1 VTSPL
6 EIAMRTLLLSSF
18 LAFARL
24 AALAQSAPQLDPAG
38 PANPPPAIA
47 LDPGYAEQFRC
58 PESFP
63 DEDSRLAATER
74 YLAWANRAHP
84 DWRVDDTMNYRTTLL
99 RANNCQATLDSEVG
113 NQPHVAR

>member
-1 VTSPL
+1 
-6 EIAMRTLLLSSF
+6 MRTLLLSGV
-18 LAFARL
+18 LALAPL
-24 AALAQSAPQLDPAG
+24 AAFAQSAPLDPAT
-38 PANPPPAIA
+38 PMTPPPALA
-47 LDPGYAEQFRC
+47 TDPGYADQFRC

-99 RANNCQATLDSEVG
+99 RANNCHATLDSEVG

>member
-1 VTSPL
+1 METT
-6 EIAMRTLLLSSF
+6 MRTLLFSTV
-18 LAFARL
+18 LAL
-24 AALAQSAPQLDPAG
+24 APLAGFAQSAPLDPAA
-38 PANPPPAIA
+38 PMNPPPALA
-47 LDPGYAEQFRC
+47 TDPGYADQFRC

-74 YLAWANRAHP
+74 YLAWANRVHP
-84 DWRVDDTMNYRTTLL
+84 DWRVDDTINYRTTLL